1 MPRTPRLALLWL
13 AASAILIALPLPA
26 QAVPIHRHVWSKKP
40 LLDGVHQPLLL
51 RVVKVDVA
59 PPYVP
64 PKPAPVPAV
73 SSPAIV
79 AAPTPAP
86 VSVAPAPVSTG
97 GCPSYMAAEASSPSA
112 VNPTSGAAGCYQILP
127 STAAAHGCTDVG
139 PSCAAAICATEGPG
153 AWASSGANPCPYVE
167 P

>member
-40 LLDGVHQPLLL
+40 LPDGVHQPLLL
-51 RVVKVDVA
+51 RVVKLDVA

-86 VSVAPAPVSTG
+86 VSVAPAPVG
-97 GCPSYMAAEASSPSA
+97 GCPASMAAESGSAGYGAYNASS
-112 VNPTSGAAGCYQILP
+112 GATGCYQILP
-127 STAAAHGCTDVG
+127 STAAAHGCDLSTPGGQDQ
-139 PSCAAAICATEGPG
+139 CAQSICATEGPG
-153 AWASSGANPCPYVE
+153 AWSSSGANPC
-167 P
+167 